1 MDNLDTISYL
11 ASCEGHKL
19 KIHSDRDTVNQN
31 LPFFHLKKNADGLYV
46 MKSFNYEKHDNAD
59 RMIFLSKY
67 LTDRVLPLVDKSLD
81 LSGYYNIELHDT
93 YSYLN
98 NGFDYSN
105 CLVWSKNVKDHHTI
119 LMPDLYHLID
129 FGGKL
134 KDKDFVSWESKS
146 DLIGFYGS
154 TTGNKNPMLNQRINT
169 CLWARDHK
177 HFTDF
182 NITNIVQMDP
192 KHVLNIIPDIRNVLR
207 PPIHHAALFK
217 YKFLL
222 DIPGNT
228 CSWDRVPLVLHSNS
242 LLFKMPC
249 DDVCFYYPLLHR
261 KEHFVGVNHHN
272 MYANFMYHK
281 NNPTESKEIVKR
293 ANTFVDNY
301 LKPQHA
307 LMYLVYLFEQAGYE
321 RGK

>member
-11 ASCEGHKL
+11 ASTEGHKL
-19 KIHSDRDTVNQN
+19 KIHNEINTINKN
-31 LPFFHLKKNADGLYV
+31 IPFFHLEKNNDGFYDIK
-46 MKSFNYEKHDNAD
+46 MFNYEKHDNAD
-59 RMIFLSKY
+59 RMVFFSKY
-67 LTDRVLPLVDKSLD
+67 LTDRVLRLVDKSYD
-81 LSGYYNIELHDT
+81 LTGYYNIELHDT

-98 NGFDYSN
+98 NGVDYSN

-134 KDKDFVSWESKS
+134 KDKDVISWESKT
-146 DLIGFYGS
+146 DAVGFYGS
-154 TTGNKNPMLNQRINT
+154 TTGSRNPTTNQRIKT
-169 CLWARDHK
+169 CMWARDHR

-182 NITNIVQMDP
+182 HITNIVQMDP
-192 KHVLNIIPDIRNVLR
+192 QVVFNKVPDIQQVLTH
-207 PPIHHAALFK
+207 PVHHTALYK

-228 CSWDRVPLVLHSNS
+228 CSWDRVPLVLNSNS

-249 DDVCFYYPLLHR
+249 DDVCFYYPLMHQ
-261 KEHFVGVNHHN
+261 KEHFISVNHHN
-272 MYANFMYHK
+272 MFANFMYHK
-281 NNPTESKEIVKR
+281 NNPFESKEIVKR
-293 ANTFVDNY
+293 ANSFVENY

-321 RGK
+321 HGK